1 MHRIAIYC
9 LGGGTRPW
17 QRGKKG
23 NAWDWRIQM
32 EAILGLL
39 HLAHN
44 SGNLYCLFLSTFHTE
59 EKNRWKVRLLGERLI
74 SPLFED
80 SLDVI
85 ILTILPR
92 LLCEGQRVIHL
103 YPFAQLLCIA
113 THQLLEMD
121 LCFKCKKL
129 HFQVRFD
136 KPTLTPRML
145 FCLRFQLFCQASSHF
160 WLQQNSIS
168 IHCFVEWRRCSW
180 LPQPNCDK

>member
-1 MHRIAIYC
+1 MAEREKGKC
-9 LGGGTRPW
+9 LGLKDPDGSNPW
-17 QRGKKG
+17 TPAPGSELWKPLLLVPLNIPQC
-23 NAWDWRIQM
+23 
-32 EAILGLL
+32 AI
-39 HLAHN
+39 
-44 SGNLYCLFLSTFHTE
+44 HTQ

-160 WLQQNSIS
+160 WLQQNSIL
-168 IHCFVEWRRCSW
+168 IHCFVEWRRCS
-180 LPQPNCDK
+180 